1 MKKEYIYAYIAG
13 IFDGEGCVGIFG
25 KKKKEH
31 QLMIVS
37 TDINL
42 IKFVQKEMNC
52 GWITQHKTP
61 LNKPHYKQRYDF
73 RLAGRIKIKKFLM
86 PLYPYLIIKKEI
98 AKRFT

>member
-1 MKKEYIYAYIAG
+1 
-13 IFDGEGCVGIFG
+13 
-25 KKKKEH
+25 
-31 QLMIVS
+31 
-37 TDINL
+37 
-42 IKFVQKEMNC
+42 MNC